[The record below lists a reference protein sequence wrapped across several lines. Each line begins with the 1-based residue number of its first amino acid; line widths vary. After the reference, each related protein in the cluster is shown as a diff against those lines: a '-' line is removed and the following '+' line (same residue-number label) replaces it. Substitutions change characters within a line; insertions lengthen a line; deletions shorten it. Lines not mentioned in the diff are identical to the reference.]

1 MRYFVTGLGGFIGQN
16 LRDYLEDRGHEV
28 LPYSELN
35 DNKPF
40 EVINLQAYGNHYN
53 QTNPHET
60 IKANIQN
67 LMDMVSDC
75 SIMDNLAR
83 FTHVSTSSVTL
94 AHQTLYSATK
104 LVGEQIIE
112 GLDERFIYVRPYSVY
127 GPKEASHRF
136 IPTVI
141 RCLQSGEKMKVS
153 PFAVHDWIYVDDF
166 IRLMIAGEKYCGTG
180 VSHINNDI
188 ILILEQLTGKTLNF
202 EIAENLRA
210 YDTDKWVSPVQHE
223 CKSLYEG
230 LKCTIEYSK

>member
-1 MRYFVTGLGGFIGQN
+1 MRYFVTGLGGFIGKN
-16 LRDYLEDRGHEV
+16 LYNYLTDRGHEV
-28 LPYSELN
+28 LSYSELN

-53 QTNPHET
+53 QKNQHET
-60 IKANIQN
+60 IKANITN
-67 LMDMVSDC
+67 LMDMVGDC

-83 FTHVSTSSVTL
+83 FIHVSSSSVTL
-94 AHQTLYSATK
+94 AHQTLYSASK
-104 LVGEQIIE
+104 LVGEQIME

-127 GPKEASHRF
+127 GPHEASHRF

-153 PFAVHDWIYVDDF
+153 PFAQHDWIYVDDF
-166 IRLMIAGEKYCGTG
+166 IRLMLEGEKHCGTG

-188 ILILEQLTGKTLNF
+188 VLTLEQITGKTLNF
-202 EIAENLRA
+202 EIVDGMRS
-210 YDTDKWVSPVQHE
+210 YDTDNWVSPVQHE

-230 LKCTIEYSK
+230 LKLTYESAR